1 MSLFLGNLSNSCN
14 ITDLEKLFGEY
25 GKCTIK
31 YLGTYG
37 FAEFDSE
44 NDAEDAFNALQG
56 KTVNGR
62 ELKLEWSKKS
72 KKYDKG
78 SSSFSGR
85 CYICGHKGHYARDC
99 SRRRR
104 RRSSSDSDDDSS
116 SSSYSD
122 RHRRHRRRSRSHSHR
137 RSKRRHSYSDD
148 SSSSSYEDRK
158 RKSRRHRR
166 HSSRHSK
173 KSSDSSSYS
182 DSYSKSSSKSSSKYS
197 KESK

>member
-1 MSLFLGNLSNSCN
+1 MSLFIGNLSNSCN

-37 FAEFDSE
+37 FAELDSE
-44 NDAEDAFNALQG
+44 KDAEEAFNALQG
-56 KTVNGR
+56 KNVNGR
-62 ELKLEWSKKS
+62 DLKLEWSKKS

-122 RHRRHRRRSRSHSHR
+122 RHRRHRKRSHSHR
-137 RSKRRHSYSDD
+137 RSKRRYSYSDD
-148 SSSSSYEDRK
+148 SSRSSYSRRK
-158 RKSRRHRR
+158 DRRHRR
-166 HSSRHSK
+166 YSSRHSK

-182 DSYSKSSSKSSSKYS
+182 SYSKSSSKSSSR
-197 KESK
+197 ESK

>member
-1 MSLFLGNLSNSCN
+1 MSLFIGNLSNSCN

-44 NDAEDAFNALQG
+44 KDAEEAFNALQG
-56 KTVNGR
+56 KNVNGR

-122 RHRRHRRRSRSHSHR
+122 RHRRHRRKSRSHSHR
-137 RSKRRHSYSDD
+137 RSKRRYSYSDD
-148 SSSSSYEDRK
+148 SSRSSYSR

-166 HSSRHSK
+166 HSK
-173 KSSDSSSYS
+173 KSCDSSSYS
-182 DSYSKSSSKSSSKYS
+182 SYSKSSSKSSSS